1 MKKISI
7 ALLLALSLLL
17 SSCSLFAV
25 RTDRIESVSL
35 DQGVGDDGYDW
46 PIGTRPGNPVV
57 ETDPSAPDAD
67 PAVEHIDDNNDGL
80 CDDCARSVVMEID
93 LFAMNDLHGKF
104 ADSDTQPGVDELTT
118 YLKNAYQTEEAVIL
132 LSSGDMWQG
141 SSESNLTRGRL
152 MTDWMNELDFV
163 SMTLGNHEF
172 DWGEEYIATNAET
185 AEFPFLAINI
195 FDRETDE
202 RVDYCEASV
211 VIERGGAKIGII
223 GAIGDCYSS
232 ISGEMSGG
240 VYFKTGAQLTE
251 LVRAE
256 AARLRAEGVDFII
269 YSLHDGYDDSRDLG
283 VLTDNQLSS
292 YYDPILSEG
301 YVDLVFEGHTHQRY
315 ALMDGDGVYHLQNG
329 GENRGI
335 SHVELK
341 LNYANGNS
349 QVNTAE
355 VVASSVYAQ
364 GEDHPIVAELL
375 KKYEAEVSIG
385 TEVLGYNET
394 RRSSDYLRNLVAKLY
409 YEAGEAA
416 FGDQYDI
423 VLGGGFLSVRSPYEL
438 AAGQVTYSQLQSIF
452 PFDNALV
459 LCSVRGSDLSSRFV
473 NTDNSNYF
481 NYYGDYGQSVIHSI
495 DPKATYYIV
504 VDTYTSTYA
513 PNRLTEVAR
522 LDANVFAR
530 DLLADYIRAGG
541 FGQAPQTG
549 GGEMPDVELTAI
561 ADIYAIGETLAD
573 NETTSRYYC
582 VTGKIISI
590 DNTTYGNMTIEDEAG
605 NTLFVYGVNDES
617 GEVRYGNMPDQPVV
631 GDTVLLYAPIKRY
644 VTSDAVL
651 IELMAARL
659 IWQS

>member
-1 MKKISI
+1 MKKISV
-7 ALLLALSLLL
+7 ALLLTLTLLL

-25 RTDRIESVSL
+25 RTHHVEVL
-35 DQGVGDDGYDW
+35 PDQTLENSGYDG
-46 PIGTRPGNPVV
+46 PAVSRPGDPVV
-57 ETDPSAPDAD
+57 ETDPNAPDAD
-67 PAVEHIDDNNDGL
+67 PEVEHTDGNNDGL
-80 CDDCARSVVMEID
+80 CDDCAHSVVLDLD
-93 LFAMNDLHGKF
+93 LFAINDLHGKF
-104 ADSDTQPGVDELTT
+104 CDSDNQPGVDELTS
-118 YLKNAYQTEEAVIL
+118 YLKDAYQNEEAVIL

-141 SSESNLTRGRL
+141 SSESNLTRGQL
-152 MTDWMNELDFV
+152 MTDWMNELDFA

-172 DWGEEYIATNAET
+172 DWGEDAVKANADM
-185 AEFPFLAINI
+185 AEFPFLAINV
-195 FDRETDE
+195 FDRDTNE
-202 RVDYCEASV
+202 RVDFCEASV
-211 VIERGGAKIGII
+211 TVTRGGAKIGII

-240 VYFKTGAQLTE
+240 FYFQTGAQLTE

-256 AARLRAEGVDFII
+256 ADRLRADGVDFII

-283 VLTDNQLSS
+283 VLTDAQLSS

-301 YVDLVFEGHTHQRY
+301 GVDLVFEGHTHQRY
-315 ALMDGDGVYHLQNG
+315 ALMDGNGVYHIQNG

-355 VVASSVYAQ
+355 VVPSNVYAK
-364 GEDHPIVAELL
+364 GEDHPIVEELL
-375 KKYEAEVSIG
+375 KKYEAQVSIG

-394 RRSSDYLRNLVAKLY
+394 RRSSDELRNLVAKLY
-409 YEAGEAA
+409 YEAGAKAWGE
-416 FGDQYDI
+416 QYDI
-423 VLGGGFLSVRSPYEL
+423 VLGGGFLSVRTPYEL

-459 LCSVRGSDLSSRFV
+459 LCSIRGSDLSSRFV

-481 NYYGDYGQSVIHSI
+481 NYYGDYGQSVIRNI
-495 DPKATYYIV
+495 DRNATYYIV

-522 LDANVFAR
+522 FDANVFAR
-530 DLLADYIRAGG
+530 DLLAAYIRAGG

-549 GGEMPDVELTAI
+549 GGEMPDVELTSLS
-561 ADIYAIGETLAD
+561 DIYAIGEMLAD
-573 NETTSRYYC
+573 NETTSRFYY

-617 GEVRYGNMPDQPVV
+617 GEVRYGGMSDQPVV

-644 VTSDAVL
+644 VTADSVL